1 MDRAGA
7 VADAFPSVGEG
18 LEARLV
24 QASKSGDTAAY
35 GELVRRHQDRV
46 FNVCWRICGNRTE
59 AEDLAQETFVK
70 AFEAIGRFD
79 GRARFYTWLFRI
91 AANLAISAGRRERR
105 AKTVSLDRGPRL
117 VEQDEAPAGERLAAE
132 TPTPEEMAMDREAQ
146 KLVVSA
152 LAELDE
158 EYRVVVTL
166 RDLESL
172 SYEEI
177 AEVLELPVGTVK
189 SRLHRGRLALRER
202 LAPLFG

>member
-1 MDRAGA
+1 MDSKGGS
-7 VADAFPSVGEG
+7 ADPFPEVRDGSES
-18 LEARLV
+18 RLV
-24 QASKSGDTAAY
+24 QACQAGDTAAY

-46 FNVCWRICGNRTE
+46 YNVCWRICGNRTE

-70 AFEAIGRFD
+70 AFEAIARFD

-91 AANLAISAGRRERR
+91 AANLAISAGRRQRR
-105 AKTVSLDRGPRL
+105 ARTVSLDRGPRL
-117 VEQDEAPAGERLAAE
+117 VEDDEAPASERVAAE
-132 TPTPEEMAMDREAQ
+132 TLSPQEASMKREAEE
-146 KLVVSA
+146 LVLIA
-152 LAELDE
+152 LGELEE

-177 AEVLELPVGTVK
+177 AEVLEVPVGTVK
-189 SRLHRGRLALRER
+189 SRLHRARLALRER

>member
-1 MDRAGA
+1 MDRAGGL
-7 VADAFPSVGEG
+7 ADPFPEVGQG
-18 LEARLV
+18 VEARLV
-24 QASKSGDTAAY
+24 EASKAGDTAAF
-35 GELVRRHQDRV
+35 GELVRQHQDRV
-46 FNVCWRICGNRTE
+46 YNVCWRICGNRTD
-59 AEDLAQETFVK
+59 AEDLAQETFVR
-70 AFEAIGRFD
+70 AFEAIARFD

-105 AKTVSLDRGPRL
+105 ARTVSLDGGPRL
-117 VEQDEAPAGERLAAE
+117 VHEDEAPAGERLAVE
-132 TPTPEEMAMDREAQ
+132 TASPQESVMDREAQ
-146 KLVVSA
+146 ALVLSA

-177 AEVLELPVGTVK
+177 AEVLEVPVGTVK